1 MVHDLVKLIFEDEG
15 EPTQLKNEVGHIFII
30 DRGESWVCSDFAR
43 PAFGGAFLSSL
54 WCIHCHHHRYGLCHS
69 SLHTSHVRR
78 FAGWHVRDFLRSV
91 LEENWKMQDCSWKE
105 GHCVEKLHRCLQRFH
120 VNFRIRRIWFRSD
133 GHWQKYEDAVDRTR
147 LSEFRTVT
155 AWKERG
161 KQLIKENLDSAQ
173 KKESLQ
179 RLEELFLVPNEQVYA
194 EIRDRHF
201 SNVFGFLSAKAKELQ
216 AGYDVRHKGCRL
228 RKNIVCCEK
237 QVCKETVLR
246 LFNIFISFQ
255 KRHGLSSVSDMK
267 NFVAN
272 DLKDLKQQHKS
283 LTVREDLSLFYRTG
297 NVNVLYSMFPPT
309 YLLVLYFSDIGACE
323 SILSK
328 TKTKK
333 DFEEQLRTEHSA
345 DTLDTFEMLACSSR
359 FSIWKI
365 RRPEFTA
372 TQTFNFP
379 GLLEGVDSRENLT
392 YLEELINRQ
401 YEPKNILRLICLMSL
416 TQGGLSSQTYNFLKQ
431 QFLQVRGRTI
441 LAKSVR
447 YADACLFSENFLST
461 LSHLFFARG
470 SPHCSLC
477 AITIGVCVC
486 APLPLTCY
494 CWRNPFP
501 GWGSNTRLD
510 PTTGGLDLRAC
521 KA

>member
-1 MVHDLVKLIFEDEG
+1 M
-15 EPTQLKNEVGHIFII
+15 
-30 DRGESWVCSDFAR
+30 
-43 PAFGGAFLSSL
+43 
-54 WCIHCHHHRYGLCHS
+54 
-69 SLHTSHVRR
+69 
-78 FAGWHVRDFLRSV
+78 
-91 LEENWKMQDCSWKE
+91 
-105 GHCVEKLHRCLQRFH
+105 
-120 VNFRIRRIWFRSD
+120 
-133 GHWQKYEDAVDRTR
+133 
-147 LSEFRTVT
+147 
-155 AWKERG
+155 
-161 KQLIKENLDSAQ
+161 DSAQ

-359 FSIWKI
+359 FSI
-365 RRPEFTA
+365 
-372 TQTFNFP
+372 
-379 GLLEGVDSRENLT
+379 
-392 YLEELINRQ
+392 
-401 YEPKNILRLICLMSL
+401 
-416 TQGGLSSQTYNFLKQ
+416 
-431 QFLQVRGRTI
+431 
-441 LAKSVR
+441 
-447 YADACLFSENFLST
+447 
-461 LSHLFFARG
+461 
-470 SPHCSLC
+470 
-477 AITIGVCVC
+477 
-486 APLPLTCY
+486 
-494 CWRNPFP
+494 
-501 GWGSNTRLD
+501 
-510 PTTGGLDLRAC
+510 
-521 KA
+521 